1 MSLVRAGDDM
11 KDIGNQKLDGFMALD
26 IVTKKHEL
34 DEISETASKEFGNLN
49 SMKNMKETWASGG
62 S

>member
-1 MSLVRAGDDM
+1 M